1 MPAFE
6 PSVLIYSFVFYYP
19 LFMSYIWIIGG
30 LAYYF
35 HYERR
40 ALETVEPM
48 SVIQRFPR
56 VSIIVPCYNEADNAR
71 EVIGHLFGMRYPD
84 YEIIAIN
91 DGSRDATGAILDE
104 LAAKDPRLRVIHQAA
119 NQGKAV
125 GLTTAALI
133 ASSEYL
139 VCIDGDAI
147 LDHDA
152 IPWMLQHF
160 ESGPRVGAVTGNPRI
175 RNRSTLIG
183 KLQVGEFSSIVGLL
197 KRAQRTYGRI
207 FTVSGVVVAFRRRAL
222 AEVGFWSPD
231 MLTEDID
238 ISWKLQTRYWAVRFE
253 PRALCWI
260 LMPETLGGLWKQR
273 LRWAMGGVQVVGK
286 YLWITREWKAR
297 RMLPVLAE
305 YFVSVT
311 WAYAMAF
318 VFVMWTVGFVVDLP
332 PRWQISL
339 IPGWHGIL
347 IGSTALL
354 QFFVALAVDR
364 HYERNLMRYHFW
376 MIWYPLAYW
385 MLNMFTT
392 VVALPKVILRQ
403 AGKRAVWTSPDRGLH
418 QAPGAGD
425 KAA

>member
-30 LAYYF
+30 TAYYF

-40 ALETVEPM
+40 ALKTVEPM
-48 SVIQRFPR
+48 SVIQRCPR

-104 LAAKDPRLRVIHQAA
+104 LAAQDPRLRVIHQAA

-305 YFVSVT
+305 YFISVT

-318 VFVMWTVGFVVDLP
+318 VFVIWMVGFVIELP

-403 AGKRAVWTSPDRGLH
+403 AGKRAVWISPDRGLH
-418 QAPGAGD
+418 QALGAGD